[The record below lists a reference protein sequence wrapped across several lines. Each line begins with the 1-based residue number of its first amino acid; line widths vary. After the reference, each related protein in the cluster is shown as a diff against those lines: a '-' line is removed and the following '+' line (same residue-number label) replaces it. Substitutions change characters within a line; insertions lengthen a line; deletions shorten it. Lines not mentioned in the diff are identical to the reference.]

1 MVASLLE
8 RTLRSLCRS
17 LPRSRIERWS
27 CCSSCSFFS
36 RAENFS
42 STARCVKE
50 GIIQNGVIGLCSQ
63 HSRYAGLQLP
73 LPGGLLSKDEPWR
86 ACRRYGHPWGQ
97 PGAHANPKAE
107 PQGQLKHCLQ
117 YVLTS
122 RAASLS
128 LTRCCSFS
136 NMAFM
141 AAGLFSKLCWH
152 CRSSLDS

>member
-1 MVASLLE
+1 MSNIPTSPEPCWQGSPGPSTHMDGGLVAAEDPAQPLQVPAALPHRQTQLLQLLFLLLQGTE
-8 RTLRSLCRS
+8 LLIHCSLCD
-17 LPRSRIERWS
+17 
-27 CCSSCSFFS
+27 
-36 RAENFS
+36 
-42 STARCVKE
+42 T
-50 GIIQNGVIGLCSQ
+50 GQ
-63 HSRYAGLQLP
+63 HSARGDGALQPILP
-73 LPGGLLSKDEPWR
+73 VCWTSAPLVT
-86 ACRRYGHPWGQ
+86 Q
-97 PGAHANPKAE
+97 KAE
-107 PQGQLKHCLQ
+107 PQGRLKYCLQ